1 MVMYTEHVERGN
13 TGMEKYQKIYSDLLK
28 ALQEKVYQPG
38 DYLPSDGQLVIR
50 YQVSRETVRKAVKAL
65 ANDGYVQ
72 RLPGR
77 GSIVLDRKHFVF
89 PVSTLE
95 SYREMVA
102 QAHLDASNDVITIK
116 RHVPVPEN
124 LTGDNLSIL
133 CTLVVR
139 RRWVDGEEI
148 VLDYDYINQDVID
161 HIPYEAAKNSLFD
174 YFENQLGLQIDYAVK
189 RMTVEKGTFEDRQ
202 LLHID
207 ESMSMVVIRS
217 ETRLADNRI
226 LSFTE
231 SRHRADRF
239 TSVEFARRHK

>member
-1 MVMYTEHVERGN
+1 MYTEPVERGN
-13 TGMEKYQKIYSDLLK
+13 IGMEKYQKIYSDLLK

-77 GSIVLDRKHFVF
+77 GSVVLDRKHFVF

-116 RHVPVPEN
+116 RHVSVPEN
-124 LTGDNLSIL
+124 LTGDNSSIL

-139 RRWVDGEEI
+139 RRWVDGEEM

>member
-1 MVMYTEHVERGN
+1 MYTEHVERGN

-139 RRWVDGEEI
+139 RRWVDGEEM

-161 HIPYEAAKNSLFD
+161 HIPYETAKNSLFD

>member
-1 MVMYTEHVERGN
+1 
-13 TGMEKYQKIYSDLLK
+13 MEKYQKIYSDLLK

-38 DYLPSDGQLVIR
+38 DFLPSDGQLVIR
-50 YQVSRETVRKAVKAL
+50 YHVSRETVRKAVKAL

-77 GSIVLDRKHFVF
+77 GSVVLDRKHFVF

-102 QAHLDASNDVITIK
+102 QAHLDASNDVIAIK
-116 RHVPVPEN
+116 QNVPVPEK
-124 LTGDNLSIL
+124 LTGDNSSIL

-139 RRWVDGEEI
+139 RRWVDGEEM
-148 VLDYDYINQDVID
+148 VLDYDYINQAVID
-161 HIPYEAAKNSLFD
+161 HIPHEAAKNSLFD

-189 RMTVEKGTFEDRQ
+189 RMTVEKGTIEDRQ

>member
-1 MVMYTEHVERGN
+1 MLKGGIE
-13 TGMEKYQKIYSDLLK
+13 MEKYQKIYSDLLK
-28 ALQEKVYQPG
+28 ALQDNVYQPG

-50 YQVSRETVRKAVKAL
+50 YQVSRETVRKAVKTL

-77 GSIVLDRKHFVF
+77 GSVVLDRKHFVF

-102 QAHLDASNDVITIK
+102 QAHLDASNDVIFIK
-116 RHVPVPEN
+116 QNVPVPEK
-124 LTGDNLSIL
+124 LTGGDSPVLS
-133 CTLVVR
+133 TLVVR
-139 RRWVDGEEI
+139 RRWVDGEEM
-148 VLDYDYINQDVID
+148 VLDYDYINQAVID
-161 HIPYEAAKNSLFD
+161 HVPHTAAKNSLFD

-189 RMTVEKGTFEDRQ
+189 RMTVEKGNVKDRQ

-207 ESMSMVVIRS
+207 EGMSMVVIRS
-217 ETRLADNRI
+217 ETRLSDNRI
-226 LSFTE
+226 LSYTE

>member
-1 MVMYTEHVERGN
+1 MYTEPVERGN

-139 RRWVDGEEI
+139 RRWVDGEEM